1 MTVQKITKSM
11 VYLNENGPHDFYLLK
26 PVEIKKAFM
35 SKYIKKMTLLGN
47 REFFPLNAI

>member
-11 VYLNENGPHDFYLLK
+11 VYLNENGPHDLYLLK

-35 SKYIKKMTLLGN
+35 SKYKKNLHYL
-47 REFFPLNAI
+47 AI